1 MIKNVNK
8 YDDVNYFDLKEFM
21 QKLETDIQ
29 NVDKRVLSIE
39 NKVAIQEEDI
49 SFLNLNYNKMKNKVD
64 ELEKANNFQ
73 LSKLIPL
80 IFFIFLLLIIFF
92 KLIGI

>member
-8 YDDVNYFDLKEFM
+8 YGDVNYFDLKEFM